1 MGRKKAEINPI
12 RAERLKI
19 LIDRE
24 KKIRHGDFS
33 QIKFAESINMAQR
46 NVSRIIQMHHGLTEE
61 TARHIIEQYPD
72 YRIEWLLGYDD
83 YMTTADYS
91 HAVNYENLSYSAKVE
106 LFKKLTNE
114 LIAKAF
120 AGGEYEQ
127 DQGDSEEG

>member
-33 QIKFAESINMAQR
+33 QIKFAESINMAQQ
-46 NVSRIIQMHHGLTEE
+46 NVSRIIQMHQALYEQ
-61 TARHIIEQYPD
+61 TARHIIEQYPN

-83 YMTTADYS
+83 YMTLADWKSAY
-91 HAVNYENLSYSAKVE
+91 YENLSYSEKVE

-114 LIAKAF
+114 LISKVF
-120 AGGEYEQ
+120 AGGEHGKNK
-127 DQGDSEEG
+127 GDS